1 MMPARVNPQFRPF
14 SALVSAPMAGLAARA
29 AGAIVLAALSANLHA
44 QQVPAAR
51 LPVQTSAAP
60 VVLAPPSH
68 AASAAAA
75 RAGDTID
82 APERRDPSEPN
93 VKRTVIEDEGSKV
106 EELRVRGQTQRIVV
120 TPKVGTKKSY
130 EIITDSAGREMY
142 DGSGASRGA
151 VGKRVWNVFNF

>member
-1 MMPARVNPQFRPF
+1 MNSLFAPFTAR
-14 SALVSAPMAGLAARA
+14 AAGLAALLCVA
-29 AGAIVLAALSANLHA
+29 AGAHA
-44 QQVPAAR
+44 QAAPPVS
-51 LPVQTSAAP
+51 LPVQPSAQP

-75 RAGDTID
+75 RAGDTVD
-82 APERRDPSEPN
+82 AADRRDPSEPN